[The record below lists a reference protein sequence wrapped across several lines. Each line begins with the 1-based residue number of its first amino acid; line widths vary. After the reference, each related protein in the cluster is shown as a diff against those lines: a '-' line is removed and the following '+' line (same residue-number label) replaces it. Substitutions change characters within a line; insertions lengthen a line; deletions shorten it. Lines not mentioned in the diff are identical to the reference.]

1 MKDYSMNKN
10 DFINICKQRI
20 ESLNSK
26 KGYEF
31 FKAEMQNYL
40 EENMVYL
47 LNDELFIK
55 GILNRV
61 SAITKELVYEIYSTN
76 A

>member
-1 MKDYSMNKN
+1 
-10 DFINICKQRI
+10 
-20 ESLNSK
+20 LNSK

-61 SAITKELVYEIYSTN
+61 SAITKEFVYDIFSSKGKERN
-76 A
+76 